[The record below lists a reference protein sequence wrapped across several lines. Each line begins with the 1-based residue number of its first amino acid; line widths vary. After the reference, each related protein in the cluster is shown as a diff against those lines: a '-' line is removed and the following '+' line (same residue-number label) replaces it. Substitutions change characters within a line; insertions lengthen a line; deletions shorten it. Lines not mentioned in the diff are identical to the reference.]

1 MSKLDW
7 CYAKLMEAVVL
18 TTCGMSKYLA
28 FDLEGPMTEEKL
40 EELKKK
46 QQYAHKAAKGLN
58 IEDVFEMRKGN
69 FSAEVKESG
78 QKIFLIG
85 TKTKNDYL

>member
-7 CYAKLMEAVVL
+7 RYAKLMETVVL
-18 TTCGMSKYLA
+18 TTCGMSEFLA

-46 QQYAHKAAKGLN
+46 QQYAQKAAKGLN
-58 IEDVFEMRKGN
+58 IIFEDVFEMRKGN
-69 FSAEVKESG
+69 FSAEVKRNEMVN
-78 QKIFLIG
+78 L
-85 TKTKNDYL
+85 KN